1 MKRLYYLILTLL
13 LSSCSGRNIIS
24 QEQYNEYAEQIG
36 FFLPDSLRTPEQ
48 NAIRDKYVKVAFA
61 NTEIRNNEMHLTVGR
76 DYFVEQGLPAFCY
89 DMVMFDYDNNN
100 KFIKDAIKNSE
111 LSIDLEASFKDIIP
125 NIISTDSLDSAMRA
139 AVAAAKSGDA
149 VLLSPACASFDLF
162 KNYCQRGELFKQ
174 WVKESVK

>member
-48 NAIRDKYVKVAFA
+48 DAIRDKYVKVAMA

-76 DYFVEQGLPAFCY
+76 NYFVEQGLPASCY
-89 DMVMFDYDNNN
+89 DMVMFEYANNN
-100 KFIKDAIKNSE
+100 KVIKDVMKNSNIP
-111 LSIDLEASFKDIIP
+111 LDLEEGFR
-125 NIISTDSLDSAMRA
+125 DS
-139 AVAAAKSGDA
+139 
-149 VLLSPACASFDLF
+149 
-162 KNYCQRGELFKQ
+162 Q
-174 WVKESVK
+174 KEILGIE

>member
-48 NAIRDKYVKVAFA
+48 DAIRDKYVKVAMA

-76 DYFVEQGLPAFCY
+76 NYFVEQGLPAFCY
-89 DMVMFDYDNNN
+89 DMVMFEYANNN
-100 KFIKDAIKNSE
+100 KVIKDVMKTSNIP
-111 LSIDLEASFKDIIP
+111 LDLEEGFR
-125 NIISTDSLDSAMRA
+125 DS
-139 AVAAAKSGDA
+139 
-149 VLLSPACASFDLF
+149 
-162 KNYCQRGELFKQ
+162 Q
-174 WVKESVK
+174 KEILGIE

>member
-1 MKRLYYLILTLL
+1 MKTKFTLL
-13 LSSCSGRNIIS
+13 FIAFLLCACNNVKVIS

-111 LSIDLEASFKDIIP
+111 IPIDLEASFKD
-125 NIISTDSLDSAMRA
+125 A
-139 AVAAAKSGDA
+139 
-149 VLLSPACASFDLF
+149 
-162 KNYCQRGELFKQ
+162 QRQILGIE
-174 WVKESVK
+174 

>member
-48 NAIRDKYVKVAFA
+48 DAISDKYVKVAMA

-76 DYFVEQGLPAFCY
+76 NYFVEQGLPAFCY

-111 LSIDLEASFKDIIP
+111 IPIDLESSFKD
-125 NIISTDSLDSAMRA
+125 A
-139 AVAAAKSGDA
+139 
-149 VLLSPACASFDLF
+149 
-162 KNYCQRGELFKQ
+162 QRQILGIE
-174 WVKESVK
+174 

>member
-1 MKRLYYLILTLL
+1 MRKLMILFVFIGL
-13 LSSCSGRNIIS
+13 LSACSGRNIIS
-24 QEQYNEYAEQIG
+24 QEQYMEYAEQIG
-36 FFLPDSLRTPEQ
+36 FLLPDSLRTPEQ

-111 LSIDLEASFKDIIP
+111 IPIDLEASFKD
-125 NIISTDSLDSAMRA
+125 A
-139 AVAAAKSGDA
+139 
-149 VLLSPACASFDLF
+149 
-162 KNYCQRGELFKQ
+162 QRQILGIE
-174 WVKESVK
+174 